1 MPTSDD
7 EKREIFTRLN
17 GHDNRLTAL
26 ETWREATQDALGDY
40 VTLVEFRI
48 VRAIVF
54 GMVGLSLMTV
64 FGAILSKV
72 IIR

>member
-1 MPTSDD
+1 MPISEN
-7 EKREIFTRLN
+7 EKTELFTRLN
-17 GHDNRLTAL
+17 KHDTRLTAI
-26 ETWREATQDALGDY
+26 ETWQEATQNRLGDY
-40 VTLVEFRI
+40 VTLIEFRI

-54 GMVGLSLMTV
+54 GMVGLSLVTV